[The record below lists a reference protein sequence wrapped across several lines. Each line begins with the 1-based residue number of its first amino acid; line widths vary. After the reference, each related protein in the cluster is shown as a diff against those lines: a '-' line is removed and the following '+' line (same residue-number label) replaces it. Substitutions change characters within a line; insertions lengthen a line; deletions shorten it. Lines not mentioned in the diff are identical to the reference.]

1 MPKLKQIYRFLAATA
16 LIAVMVNVA
25 LPSALAT
32 VKYICNAEY
41 TELSESSDFGECCTQ
56 TVADTGDFHNPTD
69 LKKEFC
75 VTEQVCEQEL
85 TTIFSETHV
94 ILPEMPQLFAT
105 LTTTSSSL
113 LSPLTNTFTSLTLN
127 NAVPISEPPL
137 FLLNSV
143 FLN

>member
-16 LIAVMVNVA
+16 LIAVMANVA
-25 LPSALAT
+25 LPSALAA
-32 VKYICNAEY
+32 VQYICHVEY
-41 TELSESSDFGECCTQ
+41 AELSGSSDFGECCTK

-69 LKKEFC
+69 LKEEFC
-75 VTEQVCEQEL
+75 VTEQVCEQAL

-94 ILPEMPQLFAT
+94 ILPEIPQLFAT
-105 LTTTSSSL
+105 LTTTSPSL
-113 LSPLTNTFTSLTLN
+113 LSPVTNTFTSLTLN
-127 NAVPISEPPL
+127 SGVPISEPPL